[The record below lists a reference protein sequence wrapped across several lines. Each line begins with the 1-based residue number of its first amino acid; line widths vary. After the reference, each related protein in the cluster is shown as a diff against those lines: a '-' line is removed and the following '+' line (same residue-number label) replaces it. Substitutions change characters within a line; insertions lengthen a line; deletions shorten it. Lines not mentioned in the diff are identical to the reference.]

1 MERELIC
8 QNCLK
13 KLDVFKW
20 DDKNTLRYKPN
31 ELDYITQSLDA
42 DTLLY
47 TILCPE
53 CSCVVQ
59 III

>member
-8 QNCLK
+8 QNCLT

-20 DDKNTLRYKPN
+20 DEKNTLLYKPN
-31 ELDYITQSLDA
+31 ELDYTTQSLDA

-47 TILCPE
+47 TIHCPE
-53 CSCVVQ
+53 CSCVIQV
-59 III
+59 II